1 MSNMLKWYAHVLR
14 MKVTDGLSE
23 LPDRPKEEKEEE
35 EDSK

>member
-1 MSNMLKWYAHVLR
+1 

-35 EDSK
+35 EDSKWSGEG